1 MKARIHSRLR
11 IASAAIAACGLL
23 FGSSGAIAAEQA
35 VFLNAP
41 AVAGSPVPKLAVQ
54 WGLKL
59 HLPEG
64 KGLARLL
71 IDAGVNQDDAAVAAR
86 LAAGH
91 LGAGDGGCEATV
103 SIERSAGSGSF
114 SLVRVQLSTDARQT
128 VIERRGNE
136 LTLASDTP
144 TSNSLRLV

>member
-1 MKARIHSRLR
+1 MS
-11 IASAAIAACGLL
+11 IACAAVVACV
-23 FGSSGAIAAEQA
+23 SSGAFAAEHA

-41 AVAGSPVPKLAVQ
+41 AVAASPVPKLAVQ
-54 WGLKL
+54 FGLKL

-71 IDAGVNQDDAAVAAR
+71 IDAGVNQEDAAEAAK

-91 LGAGDGGCEATV
+91 LGAGLGGCEATV
-103 SIERSAGSGSF
+103 SIERSAGGGF
-114 SLVRVQLSTDARQT
+114 SLVRVQLSTDARQA

-136 LTLASDTP
+136 FTLASDTP
-144 TSNSLRLV
+144 TSHSLRLV